1 MLLAI
6 IANTFLISLCVLL
19 HYECLAQISATLPRI
34 QVARRLK
41 VLLGLLGAFVAHVIE
56 IWIFALGY
64 YVLIETNR
72 FGNLQGDINH
82 NLLDYVYYSFVT
94 YTSLGFGD
102 VLPTHHLRF
111 LSGLEALTGL
121 ILIAWSASFIYV
133 EMQKYW
139 KH

>member
-1 MLLAI
+1 MFLASIVNTI
-6 IANTFLISLCVLL
+6 IISLCVLL
-19 HYECLAQISATLPRI
+19 HYEALARLSIMLPN
-34 QVARRLK
+34 VKVMRRLK
-41 VLLGLLGAFVAHVIE
+41 VLLGLLGAFAAHVIE
-56 IWIFALGY
+56 IWVFALGY
-64 YVLIETNR
+64 YVLIESNR
-72 FGNLQGDINH
+72 FGELTGDIDH
-82 NLLDYVYYSFVT
+82 KLLDYVYYSFVT

>member
-6 IANTFLISLCVLL
+6 LANTFIISLCVLVHFDML
-19 HYECLAQISATLPRI
+19 VRISIALQHIRVLPRFKI
-34 QVARRLK
+34 LI
-41 VLLGLLGAFVAHVIE
+41 GILGALVAHIVE

-72 FGNLQGDINH
+72 FGNLIGDIDH
-82 NLLDYVYYSFVT
+82 NLLDYAYYSFVT

-102 VLPTHHLRF
+102 VLPTGHLRF

-121 ILIAWSASFIYV
+121 VLIAWTASFMFV